1 MVKFMDTRV
10 YIKIYRRLR
19 QKRYL
24 SLAIIWFI
32 LGFFCICMFLAQS
45 RNKPKAQTASE
56 QEHSN
61 ASEPEYSQKDFSS
74 IEKFSSH
81 GNNISGTGAQPNDV
95 ANIKQD
101 YQVEEKREVNSQ
113 TVPILEDD
121 RYKPQYKENEDL
133 FLFIAITTD
142 HKNFQARQA
151 VRETWL
157 QFPRIPSWEAYFFVM
172 QSPNNTLQRM
182 VEEEA
187 KQFNDIIILP
197 YWETYAN
204 LTLKTLS
211 LMEWVDQNINATFTF
226 KSDDDAYVNVP
237 RLVLWLLKKPSQR
250 FYSGGVNKNSKPV
263 RIKGH
268 KWYVSYDE
276 YPYQYYPDY
285 CIGNGYVVSSDLVSI
300 LANCLPENLS
310 CTNDYPSCVP
320 RKSCNVPLQ
329 FYRVIGLEDITVAI
343 ILKGSAG
350 VECVHGDGKFIN
362 EPYFYCNT
370 KYSPRCLM
378 GLKEPEDQNVI
389 CNPRYEVFFI
399 HRVVPEQMYRYH
411 FNGPGIGA
419 NIKMC
424 KNSSFSS
431 YPLL

>member
-1 MVKFMDTRV
+1 MAKSMTKRLYV
-10 YIKIYRRLR
+10 KIYRRLR
-19 QKRYL
+19 FKKYF
-24 SLAIIWFI
+24 SLVLVWFI
-32 LGFFCICMFLAQS
+32 IGLVCLCIFLAQS
-45 RNKPKAQTASE
+45 HNRRVAANASE
-56 QEHSN
+56 QENHNVS
-61 ASEPEYSQKDFSS
+61 SPKYSQKDLPTNSQLSS
-74 IEKFSSH
+74 NPNE
-81 GNNISGTGAQPNDV
+81 ISKGVQSQGV
-95 ANIKQD
+95 SKEERES
-101 YQVEEKREVNSQ
+101 QVEERREANSQ
-113 TVPILEDD
+113 TVPLFLGDNRSQDEE
-121 RYKPQYKENEDL
+121 KEEL
-133 FLFIAITTD
+133 FLFVAITTD
-142 HKNFQARQA
+142 HKNFQARQS
-151 VRETWL
+151 VRDTWL

-172 QSPNNTLQRM
+172 QSPNITLQRW

-187 KQFNDIIILP
+187 KQFKDIIILP
-197 YWETYAN
+197 YLETYAN

-211 LMEWVDQNINATFTF
+211 LMEWIDQNINATFIF
-226 KSDDDAYVNVP
+226 KSDDDAYVNIP
-237 RLVLWLLKKPSQR
+237 RLALWLLKKPLQR
-250 FYSGGVNKNSKPV
+250 FYTGGVNKNSKPV

-276 YPYQYYPDY
+276 YPYKYYPDY
-285 CIGNGYVVSSDLVSI
+285 CIGNGYIVSSDLVSI
-300 LANCLPENLS
+300 LGNCLPENLS

-320 RKSCNVPLQ
+320 RKSCSVPLQ

-378 GLKEPEDQNVI
+378 GLKEPEDQNVV

>member
-1 MVKFMDTRV
+1 MKL
-10 YIKIYRRLR
+10 YRRLCA
-19 QKRYL
+19 KRYFICIVAWFTFCFL
-24 SLAIIWFI
+24 SLCII
-32 LGFFCICMFLAQS
+32 LVLA
-45 RNKPKAQTASE
+45 RNKPTAAITRQEDVSSSKYFQKERDNTLSFTKDNLSDENVPYRGVTKGTEAGKFESTDEAPTDLSLRYSE
-56 QEHSN
+56 TE
-61 ASEPEYSQKDFSS
+61 
-74 IEKFSSH
+74 
-81 GNNISGTGAQPNDV
+81 
-95 ANIKQD
+95 
-101 YQVEEKREVNSQ
+101 
-113 TVPILEDD
+113 
-121 RYKPQYKENEDL
+121 L

-142 HKNFQARQA
+142 HKNFEARQA
-151 VRETWL
+151 VRNTWL
-157 QFPRIPSWEAYFFVM
+157 QFPKIPNWEAYFFVM
-172 QSPNNTLQRM
+172 QSPNSSLQRQL
-182 VEEEA
+182 EEEA
-187 KQFNDIIILP
+187 KEYKDIVILP
-197 YWETYAN
+197 YLETYSN

-211 LMEWVDQNINATFTF
+211 LMEWIDKNINATFIF

-237 RLVLWLLKKPSQR
+237 RLVLWLLKKPTQK
-250 FYSGGVNKNSKPV
+250 FYTGGVNRNSKPV

-276 YPYQYYPDY
+276 YPYKYYPDY
-285 CIGNGYVVSSDLVSI
+285 CIGNGYVISRDLVSV
-300 LANCLPENLS
+300 LGNCLPEDLS

-320 RKSCNVPLQ
+320 RKSCSVPLQ
-329 FYRVIGLEDITVAI
+329 FYRLIGLEDITVAI
-343 ILKGSAG
+343 ILKGSQG

-378 GLKEPEDQNVI
+378 GLKQIEDQNIV

-411 FNGPGIGA
+411 LNGPGIGA